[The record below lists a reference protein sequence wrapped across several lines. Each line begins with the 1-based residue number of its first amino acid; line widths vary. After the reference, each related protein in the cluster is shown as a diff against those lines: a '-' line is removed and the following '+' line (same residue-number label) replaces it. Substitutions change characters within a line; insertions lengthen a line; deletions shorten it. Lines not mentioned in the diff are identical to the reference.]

1 MATSFRIAKPISQ
14 INLAPGSVVTI
25 PNVNWQE
32 FEAILQELGERRSTR
47 IAYSHSTLQLM
58 VPLPEHELPT
68 DLLSDIV
75 QTLLRT
81 AGKRYQPFGST
92 TFKREGCAGIEPDVC
107 FYIQNYQQMIGRRR
121 LEPTDPPPDLAI
133 ETDVTSKTTLEA
145 YEAIAVPEFW
155 VYENGRLTINLLQD
169 GKYERSDFS
178 PTFLNVSLTEMIP
191 ATVERAWQVGSLQAL
206 EEFEAAIAAV

>member
-1 MATSFRIAKPISQ
+1 MATSFRVAKPISQ

-58 VPLPEHELPT
+58 VPLPEHEFST

-75 QTLLRT
+75 KTLLRT
-81 AGKRYQPFGST
+81 AGNRYQPFGST
-92 TFKREGCAGIEPDVC
+92 TFKREGYAGIEPDAC
-107 FYIQNYQQMIGRRR
+107 FYIQNYQQIIGRRR

-145 YEAIAVPEFW
+145 YEAIAVPELW
-155 VYENGRLTINLLQD
+155 VYENGRLTINLLQ
-169 GKYERSDFS
+169 GVKVCAIGLQPNFS
-178 PTFLNVSLTEMIP
+178 
-191 ATVERAWQVGSLQAL
+191 
-206 EEFEAAIAAV
+206 